1 MNRRNL
7 FKPLSAGFDNPTLN
21 AGEENFAQA
30 KSFCNVGQKKANSTK
45 QNNAIKV
52 MAHAVAVAFGSAI
65 FAVGMSSSAFAQSN
79 ATGTIFGQVSNA
91 NGVTVVFEN
100 TATGVSRIVTPDG
113 KGKFQA
119 TSMPPGRYQVKLL
132 RNGNLE
138 KSIEVESLVGQ
149 GVEASFQADP
159 NMQTVTVAAKINKI
173 DVSNTN
179 VGTVF
184 TSRELAKLPISQ
196 NVQAIIAMAPGTV
209 KDVTGNWGNV
219 SRFGGASASE
229 NAYYINGFPVTTIL
243 TQIGAS
249 ELPFG
254 AIANAQILSG
264 GYSSEFGRSTGGVVN
279 ITTKSGTNDWQVG
292 AKLSLV
298 PNSFSARR
306 SNTYYPNTGENPKTD
321 GKLQFYNQ
329 DNTSNS
335 KTLGVYAGGPL
346 IKNKLFIFTALE
358 QTRSNSEGISA
369 SSDNAYNASGWGVNK
384 ATKGLYLVK
393 LDYNLTDDHHFEYTH
408 IVDEAKSVSSSY
420 GFNYT
425 SLTHDDVKRNGT
437 TSWNSG
443 DVRAVS
449 GSSPGSTDGIFKYT
463 GYLTDD
469 LTVTALYGKSHTSPR
484 VVPFG
489 FDPTIAS
496 VSANPDAKVAGLIYP
511 NNPQPFGAPI
521 RPDSKDE
528 QQTYRFDV
536 EYKLGAHSLRGG
548 IDYNKAASLLGYNS
562 LPGGS
567 SWIYSAHKSPDYKP
581 ASANQT
587 LRQGGGFGTDGYYV
601 AQYTEIFSGAPTTTQ
616 SAQYI
621 QDRYQVTDNI
631 LLDLGLRNEQFSNYN
646 NGGHLVISQKRQIA
660 PRLGAT
666 WDVNSD
672 GSFKAFANLGRYH
685 MPVPPSLVGGMG
697 AYLNRTVQYFTYT
710 GVNGTTGLPQGLH
723 PISDVIINI
732 SSNPDAHS
740 VAADNIKPYYQ
751 DEMSLGFEKAIS
763 PKLNFGLMATY
774 RILRTSYEDTCDTRP
789 IAAWGKRNN
798 VNLDK
803 AIYPSYCMVINGGI
817 DNDVWINPDP
827 SKPTSQLMKI
837 HLTAADLGFPK
848 VNRTY
853 SALNFFLEHPF
864 SQGWYAK
871 VNYTYSRLRGNTEGQ
886 IQDGG
891 VALSSIDFPEQLI
904 NGNGLLD
911 GNRTHVIKAYG
922 FYEINPELTMGA
934 NVQLASGRPRTCKGK
949 LPTSAGEDFGGYAGS
964 YFFFCNVDANG
975 HYIEQGTPS
984 PRASGG
990 RLPWTT
996 QIDLNLSYQPQWM
1009 KGLSLKVDLFNLL
1022 DRRTINTINDKSNN
1036 DTGKLPNTYGQ
1047 GGTLMSPRSARLTAE
1062 YNYKF

>member
-7 FKPLSAGFDNPTLN
+7 FKPLSPELDAMMVSTGDINVV
-21 AGEENFAQA
+21 EE
-30 KSFCNVGQKKANSTK
+30 KSSCRVKQKKTALMR

-52 MAHAVAVAFGSAI
+52 MAHAIAVAFGSAI
-65 FAVGMSSSAFAQSN
+65 FAVGMTTSAFAQSN
-79 ATGTIFGQVSNA
+79 ATGTIFGQVPNI
-91 NGVTVVFEN
+91 NGVTVVLEN

-132 RNGNLE
+132 RNGSLE

-149 GVEASFQADP
+149 GVEASFQPDP
-159 NMQTVTVAAKINKI
+159 TMQTVTVAAKINKI

-196 NVQAIIAMAPGTV
+196 NVQAIITMAPGTV
-209 KDVTGNWGNV
+209 KDVTGKFGNV
-219 SRFGGASASE
+219 SRFSGASASE
-229 NAYYINGFPVTTIL
+229 NAYYINGFPVTSVL

-298 PNSFSARR
+298 PSSFSARQ
-306 SNTYYPNTGENPKTD
+306 SNTYYPNTGARPDTD

-358 QTRSNSEGISA
+358 QTRASSEGISA
-369 SSDNAYNASGWGVNK
+369 SSDTAYNASGWGANK
-384 ATKGLYLVK
+384 TTTGRYLVK

-443 DVRAVS
+443 SLRGVS
-449 GSSPGSTDGIFKYT
+449 SGGNPGGTNGIFKYT

-484 VVPFG
+484 VVPYG
-489 FDPTIAS
+489 FDPRIAS
-496 VSANPDAKVAGLIYP
+496 VSSTSDTKVRGLIYP
-511 NNPQPFGAPI
+511 NNPQPFGAQI

-536 EYKLGAHSLRGG
+536 EYKLGAHSLRAG
-548 IDYNKAASLLGYNS
+548 IDYNKAASLLGYS

-567 SWIYSAHKSPDYKP
+567 SWAYLVNKSPDYKP
-581 ASANQT
+581 AFANQT
-587 LRQGGGFGTDGYYV
+587 LRQGGGYGTDGYYV
-601 AQYTEIFSGAPTTTQ
+601 AQYTEVKSGAPTTTQ

-646 NGGHLVISQKRQIA
+646 NAGQLVISQKSQIA

-666 WDVNSD
+666 WDVNGD
-672 GSFKAFANLGRYH
+672 GSFKAYANLGRYY
-685 MPVPPSLVGGMG
+685 MPVPTSLVANMG
-697 AYLNRTVQYFTYT
+697 SLLKRTTQYFTYT
-710 GVNGTTGLPQGLH
+710 GVDGTTGLPQGLH
-723 PISDVIINI
+723 PISDVIINL
-732 SSNPDAHS
+732 SSNPDARS
-740 VAADNIKPYYQ
+740 VAAENIKPYYQ

-774 RILRTSYEDTCDTRP
+774 RVLRSNYEDTCDTRP
-789 IAAWGKRNN
+789 IAAWGVRNN

-827 SKPTSQLMKI
+827 SKPNSQLMKI

-871 VNYTYSRLRGNTEGQ
+871 VNYTFSRLRGNTEGQ
-886 IQDGG
+886 VQDGD
-891 VALSSIDFPEQLI
+891 VALSSVDFPEQLI
-904 NGNGLLD
+904 NGTGLLAA
-911 GNRTHVIKAYG
+911 NRTHVIKAYG
-922 FYEINPELTMGA
+922 FYEITPQITMGA
-934 NVQLASGRPRTCKGK
+934 NIQLASGRPRTCMGK
-949 LPTSAGEDFGGYAGS
+949 LPTTAGVDFGGYSGS
-964 YFFFCNVDANG
+964 NFFFCNVDANG

-1009 KGLSLKVDLFNLL
+1009 KGLNLKLDMFNVL
-1022 DRRTINTINDKSNN
+1022 DRRTINTINDSSNN
-1036 DTGKLPNTYGQ
+1036 DTGLLPTTYGQ
-1047 GGTLMSPRSARLTAE
+1047 GGNLMSPRSARLTAE